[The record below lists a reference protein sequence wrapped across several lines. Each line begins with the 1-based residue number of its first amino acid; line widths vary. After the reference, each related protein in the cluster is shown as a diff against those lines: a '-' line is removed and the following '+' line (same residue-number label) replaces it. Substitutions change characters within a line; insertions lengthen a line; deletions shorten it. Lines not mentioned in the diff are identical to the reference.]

1 MGGRFGAWNATAEAY
16 SPVSVADAN
25 SDSGRVHGLSDVPAD
40 WLPLPANAALPAEI
54 SWVQANRLS
63 VVEEKSLNLTVV
75 HLDRAHEPAPSRAA
89 LGWLESSIRSYA
101 KFVDVVAKCLKDEQD
116 EAAIVTRE
124 RMQIEEIREL
134 LAEMHK
140 D

>member
-1 MGGRFGAWNATAEAY
+1 M
-16 SPVSVADAN
+16 SVADAN

-89 LGWLESSIRSYA
+89 LVWLETSI
-101 KFVDVVAKCLKDEQD
+101 
-116 EAAIVTRE
+116 
-124 RMQIEEIREL
+124 
-134 LAEMHK
+134 
-140 D
+140 